1 MGNYDKIKTKAK
13 EFANERHA
21 PVYIVKAFGINH
33 YKIVFKR
40 GQISERNMRNY
51 IETVYPDGEDP
62 NDEAEKFKR
71 RVWSAKVIVGDP
83 RNEGV
88 AKFDD
93 DELNEELRFRKAVYL
108 DAVDFLKSIGEL

>member
-1 MGNYDKIKTKAK
+1 MGNYNKIKTKAK

-40 GQISERNMRNY
+40 GQISEKTMRNY
-51 IETVYPDGEDP
+51 IETVYPDGEEP
-62 NDEAEKFKR
+62 NDTEDFEE
-71 RVWSAKVIVGDP
+71 RVWAAKVIVSDP
-83 RNEGV
+83 RAQGV